1 MKEKKKR
8 EREAKTTAK
17 AIGKFYLEGNVD
29 GKRRGRAWKPS
40 T

>member
-17 AIGKFYLEGNVD
+17 AIGKFYLKGNVV
-29 GKRRGRAWKPS
+29 GQRRGRGWKPS